1 MPVTIAKKLVER
13 SMKMK
18 PNFGIRFIAV
28 LFIVSFLISASP
40 IEALA
45 DGDVVSDP
53 RGFSQWTVMGPDGG
67 DVRSVAI
74 DPRNKDRVY
83 LSTLDGQI
91 YTSADAGRT
100 WRLLVSLEQPQLIID
115 DLLVDLRDSDRI
127 YASGHRHKAA
137 GGFFMSKDGGRT
149 WKESKDL
156 RKEAIHAM
164 TQSPSDP
171 DLLFVGT
178 PEGVWLSKNS
188 GDSWEKISSSSMPIN
203 VNSLAI
209 DPLTPSIIYAGTW
222 WRPYKS
228 TDNGNSWR
236 LIKDGM
242 IDDSDIFAITINEK
256 NRNHIIA
263 SACSGIY
270 ESMNGGEQWRK
281 IQGIPSTARR
291 TRDIVQHPSRP
302 GTFYAATTEGFWM
315 SVNGGST
322 WSMTTAKS
330 LEINS
335 IAIHPEAPDRVIIGT
350 NVNGVMI
357 SNDGGRNFSQ
367 ANRSF
372 TSRFAY
378 SITPDIAQR
387 GRLYATTHNTASSG
401 GFFCT
406 SDDGGNSWTTG
417 RGLDSSQIAPFAV
430 LQDRVD
436 PNRMFLGSNLGLH
449 RSLDRGQSW
458 NLLTEPKPPARAPAR
473 RMTVAQR
480 RAATAAAAKAAAAA
494 AVAKAAA
501 AAANEPA
508 IVPALTDS
516 VKVLAHTEDDKN
528 GIFAATDKGLYRSH
542 DIAKGW
548 EKLEFGQ
555 GINTNVFA
563 IHVSPLVPGTI
574 WVGTA
579 TSGVIVSRDDGKTWE
594 RVAGKDSPPVNVP
607 VTAIAT
613 DPKRPNYIYVGTTQS
628 LYLSRD
634 GGRSWTRRGG
644 NLPLGKYTSILID
657 PENTDQIFVAS
668 SLESDGGIYYS
679 GNAGM
684 QWTRVDSRDMN
695 VPSRRVWAMAF
706 DPADP
711 KRIFAASHSS
721 GIYRIDRL
729 QAVAGA
735 DKPKEVASN

>member
-1 MPVTIAKKLVER
+1 MKAEAVTSTQDKKATER
-13 SMKMK
+13 SMKK
-18 PNFGIRFIAV
+18 KQNFGIRSVAL
-28 LFIVSFLISASP
+28 LFIISFLISASP
-40 IEALA
+40 IKGFA
-45 DGDVVSDP
+45 DGGVVSDP
-53 RGFSQWTVMGPDGG
+53 RGFSQWTVVGPDGG

-83 LSTLDGQI
+83 ISTLDGQI
-91 YTSADAGRT
+91 YTSADAGSS
-100 WRLLVSLEQPQLIID
+100 WRMLVSLEQPQLIID
-115 DLLVDLRDSDRI
+115 DLMVDFRDSDRI
-127 YASGHRHKAA
+127 YASGHRHKGA

-149 WKESKDL
+149 WKESKEL

-164 TQSPSDP
+164 TQSPSEP

-178 PEGVWLSKNS
+178 PDGVWLSKNS
-188 GDSWEKISSSSMPIN
+188 GDSWDKITSASMPIN

-209 DPLTPSIIYAGTW
+209 DPVSPTTIYAGTW

-228 TDNGNSWR
+228 TDNGQSWR

-256 NRNHIIA
+256 NRNHIFA

-270 ESMNGGEQWRK
+270 ESMNGGEKWRK

-302 GTFYAATTEGFWM
+302 GTVYAATTEGFWM

-335 IAIHPEAPDRVIIGT
+335 IAVHPEAPDRVIIGT

-357 SNDGGRNFSQ
+357 SNDGGRNFTQ

-378 SITPDIAQR
+378 SITPDIAQP

-401 GFFCT
+401 GFFFT
-406 SDDGGNSWTTG
+406 SNDSGATWTSG
-417 RGLDSSQIAPFAV
+417 RGLDVNQIAPFAV
-430 LQDRVD
+430 LQDRID

-458 NLLTEPKPPARAPAR
+458 NLLTAPKAPARAPAR
-473 RMTVAQR
+473 RMTAAQR
-480 RAATAAAAKAAAAA
+480 RAAAAAAAKAAAAA
-494 AVAKAAA
+494 A
-501 AAANEPA
+501 NEPK
-508 IVPALTDS
+508 IVPALTDG

-528 GIFAATDKGLYRSH
+528 GIFAGTDKGLYRSY
-542 DIAKGW
+542 DITKGW
-548 EKLEFGQ
+548 EKLEFGE
-555 GINTNVFA
+555 GISTNVFA
-563 IHVSPLVPGTI
+563 VHASPLVPGTI

-579 TSGVIVSRDDGKTWE
+579 TSGVMVSRDDGKTWE
-594 RVAGKDSPPVNVP
+594 RVAGKDSPPVNIP
-607 VTAIAT
+607 VTVIAS

-634 GGRSWTRRGG
+634 AGRSWVRRGG

-657 PENTDQIFVAS
+657 PENTDEIFVAS
-668 SLESDGGIYYS
+668 ALESDGGIYYS
-679 GNAGM
+679 SNAGM
-684 QWTRVDSRDMN
+684 QWTRVDSREMS

-729 QAVAGA
+729 DAVADA
-735 DKPKEVASN
+735 AKPKEVAAN